1 MQRIISL
8 KIYILKSVCI
18 MSLIVKEH
26 TKYKVNGAASRR
38 IYIMERNLI
47 LPYIIG
53 MVHLNGI
60 LPPPDYWDY

>member
-1 MQRIISL
+1 MQCILSL
-8 KIYILKSVCI
+8 KIYILKSVSI

-26 TKYKVNGAASRR
+26 SKYKVNGAASRR

-53 MVHLNGI
+53 MVHISGI
-60 LPPPDYWDY
+60 LPAPDYWNY